1 MKNATDGRLLAVNE
15 NNGHDQSRLTF
26 AEMAAPNHGR
36 SDGAQRPDGLSWYM
50 SQVLP
55 GGGSMK
61 WMMCS
66 VAMLVAIVLPVVAGA
81 QSGTTAKG
89 DKMDNMEM
97 KDAAYTGCI
106 EVGSTAGTFTLTH
119 VADDHMAKDA
129 MKKDTMKKDTM
140 KSDTMGKDTMKND
153 TMGKDT
159 MATTLTL
166 TSASVDLSKHLGHK
180 VSVTGSAAH
189 GKMDAMG
196 KDTMAKDGMAK
207 DASAFTVKS
216 LKMVAASCS

>member
-1 MKNATDGRLLAVNE
+1 
-15 NNGHDQSRLTF
+15 
-26 AEMAAPNHGR
+26 
-36 SDGAQRPDGLSWYM
+36 
-50 SQVLP
+50 
-55 GGGSMK
+55 MK
-61 WMMCS
+61 WMMCG

-89 DKMDNMEM
+89 DKMDKMEM
-97 KDAAYTGCI
+97 KDATYTGCI

-129 MKKDTMKKDTM
+129 MKKDTM

-196 KDTMAKDGMAK
+196 KDTMAKGGMAK

>member
-1 MKNATDGRLLAVNE
+1 MK
-15 NNGHDQSRLTF
+15 
-26 AEMAAPNHGR
+26 
-36 SDGAQRPDGLSWYM
+36 
-50 SQVLP
+50 
-55 GGGSMK
+55 SMM
-61 WMMCS
+61 WS
-66 VAMLVAIVLPVVAGA
+66 VAMLVAVVLPVTAGA
-81 QSGTTAKG
+81 QSGTMAKG
-89 DKMDNMEM
+89 DKMDKMEM
-97 KDAAYTGCI
+97 KGATYTGCI
-106 EVGSTAGTFTLTH
+106 EAGSTAGTFVLTH

-140 KSDTMGKDTMKND
+140 KKDTMGKDTMAKD
-153 TMGKDT
+153 AMSKDT

-166 TSASVDLSKHLGHK
+166 SSTSVDLSKHVGHK

-207 DASAFTVKS
+207 DGSTLTVRS

>member
-1 MKNATDGRLLAVNE
+1 
-15 NNGHDQSRLTF
+15 
-26 AEMAAPNHGR
+26 
-36 SDGAQRPDGLSWYM
+36 
-50 SQVLP
+50 
-55 GGGSMK
+55 MK

-66 VAMLVAIVLPVVAGA
+66 VAMLVAFVLPVVAGA
-81 QSGTTAKG
+81 LSGTTAKG
-89 DKMDNMEM
+89 DKMDKMEM
-97 KDAAYTGCI
+97 KDATYTGCI

-129 MKKDTMKKDTM
+129 MKKDTM
-140 KSDTMGKDTMKND
+140 
-153 TMGKDT
+153 GKDT

-166 TSASVDLSKHLGHK
+166 SSTSVDLSKHVGHK

-207 DASAFTVKS
+207 DGSTLTVRS